1 MLFYVHTLLSYF
13 LLFPHTFFPSSFDV
27 FEGKCNTVNMHAD
40 VGVGVG
46 AEKMER
52 NIQKWE

>member
-52 NIQKWE
+52 NIQK